1 MIRAVGLDIVD
12 IDRFKKIAGRWENRF
27 LRRLFTQNEIEQC
40 QKKSGT
46 VHSLAARF
54 AAKEA
59 LIKCIPSNTL
69 THFDWHEAE
78 ILSSDDGKPYVRLY
92 GGLEELFKD
101 DSIFISLS
109 HSDKSAAAV
118 IVVDKKETR

>member
-1 MIRAVGLDIVD
+1 MIRAIGLDIVD
-12 IDRFKKIAGRWENRF
+12 IDRFEKIAGRWQNKF
-27 LRRLFTQNEIEQC
+27 LSRLFTQNEIEQC

-69 THFDWHEAE
+69 SYFDWHEAE
-78 ILSSDDGKPYVRLY
+78 ILNTDDGKPYIRLY
-92 GGLEELFKD
+92 SRLDELFKNN
-101 DSIFISLS
+101 SIFISLS

-118 IVVDKKETR
+118 IVVDKRETQ